1 MPVFGLQPSGLLE
14 RIFEQVGIA
23 VVVIDH
29 QQKLVFANETATAM
43 FRRPSGEPPAT
54 FEELRQNYRLE
65 DPLGN
70 EIPIEEAAVTRALRG
85 EHVESEELHAR
96 FPDGSTKWL
105 LTWAY
110 PFSVVGLTGVLAL
123 MIDETVQVE
132 LRRAATQLERME
144 TLGVL
149 AAGLAHDFNNVL
161 DTITL
166 SIGSLLIQPGT
177 VQNRQR
183 LDQILDATTEASKLV
198 KRLMQFSRV
207 QDLHYRPVNVNDV
220 VADALRLVRP
230 LLRSDIVVTTNLAD
244 GLPYIVADSSQLEQV
259 IVNLIVN
266 AIDALPNG
274 GELKIS
280 TAVES
285 GSKTRNSDE
294 IQDCVS
300 IRVADTGVGIPPEL
314 QPHIFEPF
322 FTTKPAGK
330 GTGLGLSS
338 VYGIVKQHN
347 GKVIVSSAPGAGA
360 EFLVSFPISKVAA
373 FPPRKVG

>member
-1 MPVFGLQPSGLLE
+1 MPVLGLQPAGLLE

-29 QQKLVFANETATAM
+29 QQKLVFANKTATAM
-43 FRRPSGEPPAT
+43 FRRPSGETPST
-54 FEELRQNYRLE
+54 FEQLRRHYRLE

-70 EIPIEEAAVTRALRG
+70 EVPIEKAPVTRALRG
-85 EHVESEELHAR
+85 EHVESEELRAR

-110 PFSVVGLTGVLAL
+110 PFSVVGLSGVLAL

-161 DTITL
+161 DTISL

-177 VQNRQR
+177 VEDRQC
-183 LDQILDATTEASKLV
+183 LDQILVATTKASKLV

-207 QDLHYRPVNVNDV
+207 QDLHYRPVNVNEV
-220 VADALRLVRP
+220 VGDALRLVRP
-230 LLRSDIVVTTNLAD
+230 MLRPDILVVTNLSD
-244 GLPYIVADSSQLEQV
+244 RLPYIVADSSQLEQV

-280 TAVES
+280 TALES
-285 GSKTRNSDE
+285 GSKT
-294 IQDCVS
+294 QDTGELQDFVA
-300 IRVADTGVGIPPEL
+300 IRIADTGVGIPQEL
-314 QPHIFEPF
+314 QSHIFEPF

-347 GKVIVSSAPGAGA
+347 GKVNVSSAPGAGA
-360 EFLVSFPISKVAA
+360 EFIVSFPVSKIAA
-373 FPPRKVG
+373 FPLGEVG